1 MEEALAES
9 EKKKKKKRAV
19 LLNVGNSRK
28 LLKGALLLKQKYFG
42 LLK

>member
-9 EKKKKKKRAV
+9 EKREKKKRAV
-19 LLNVGNSRK
+19 LLNVANTRK
-28 LLKGALLLKQKYFG
+28 LLKEALLLKQKYFG